1 MEYSAYIS
9 PQLPLLQLPFII
21 VSILREDNDEDHE
34 KTLVDK
40 QNDGLGTAAI
50 HIAIYPGP
58 EPGTSWSVVR
68 CAIQLR
74 QQPLHLWSWS
84 ATHR

>member
-9 PQLPLLQLPFII
+9 PQLPLLQLPFIL

-40 QNDGLGTAAI
+40 QNDGLGAAAI
-50 HIAIYPGP
+50 HIAIYPGL
-58 EPGTSWSVVR
+58 EPATS
-68 CAIQLR
+68 
-74 QQPLHLWSWS
+74 
-84 ATHR
+84 